1 MAQLKPGPK
10 PVKAQRRTALRP
22 VLTVLSTGWRGKT
35 STHDGVVL
43 GALRRGHGEVEA
55 RGEGRGVLAARDA
68 HHGGVGADD
77 VAGECSTAT
86 NTGGGA
92 AAVVETNSC
101 GGGDVGRP
109 ASIPLT
115 EEDQGMRRTCWWS
128 SIYPG
133 ILQSTAIRRRP
144 WLSFELGERSTE
156 REEAGEEWEQRGL
169 VCVLS
174 CSEGSEGA
182 LDTHEEQGG
191 AARARPVRSLQGRE
205 EEDAELAKRSLEI
218 LKPSQIGPFFFCFE
232 LYRIS

>member
-92 AAVVETNSC
+92 AAVAEREMDGAVDS
-101 GGGDVGRP
+101 RLLR
-109 ASIPLT
+109 SIPRAELKQAT
-115 EEDQGMRRTCWWS
+115 RRRWWCPA
-128 SIYPG
+128 IYPG
-133 ILQSTAIRRRP
+133 TRQSVATSTA
-144 WLSFELGERSTE
+144 SSSGAAAMEVNFEG
-156 REEAGEEWEQRGL
+156 EEAGKIGEGGVGRWSSCGLSPCGVGQRRRGPT
-169 VCVLS
+169 S
-174 CSEGSEGA
+174 S
-182 LDTHEEQGG
+182 
-191 AARARPVRSLQGRE
+191 AAQAR
-205 EEDAELAKRSLEI
+205 
-218 LKPSQIGPFFFCFE
+218 
-232 LYRIS
+232 